1 MQSATEELHELA
13 PGLDQKEDAEILA
26 ILLNAQIKALKCV
39 QSATGAVAK
48 AAEVMAETI
57 RNGGRLVFG
66 GAGSSALMAVA
77 DATELGGTF
86 GVPAKQVSILMA
98 GGIPRDARMPG
109 GVEDDIEAA
118 RNAMTSVSPV
128 DALVAVSASG
138 RTPYTIE
145 LLRCAQKQG
154 AATIGIANAP
164 DTPVL
169 DRADIPICLLTQ
181 SEVVAGSTRLGAGTA
196 QKAAL
201 NMMSTL
207 MGIRLGHI
215 HDGMLVNLCADNA
228 KLHERAVGM
237 VAQISKVSECFAR
250 ECLETARGQ
259 VKPAVLL
266 ASGVETLVEATA
278 ILEQNE
284 GHLREALADVS
295 VLPRRK
301 E

>member
-1 MQSATEELHELA
+1 MRSATEELHELA
-13 PGLDQKEDAEILA
+13 PGLDLKEDAEILA
-26 ILLNAQIKALKCV
+26 ILLNAQVRALKCV
-39 QSATGAVAK
+39 QGATGALAM
-48 AAEVMAETI
+48 AAEMMAETI

-77 DATELGGTF
+77 DASELGGTF
-86 GVPAKQVSILMA
+86 GLPANQVSILMA
-98 GGIPRDARMPG
+98 GGIPHDARMPG
-109 GVEDDIEAA
+109 RVEDDIEAA
-118 RNAMTSVSPV
+118 RSAMVGVLPV

-138 RTPYTIE
+138 RTPYTVE
-145 LLRCAQKQG
+145 LLRCAREQG

-169 DRADIPICLLTQ
+169 DRADIPVCLFTR

-228 KLHERAVGM
+228 KLHERAVGV
-237 VAQISKVSECFAR
+237 VAQISRVSECIAR
-250 ECLETARGQ
+250 DCLETARWQ

-266 ASGVETLVEATA
+266 ASGVETLAKATA
-278 ILEQNE
+278 ILEQNK
-284 GHLREALADVS
+284 GHLREALADVP
-295 VLPRRK
+295 VLPRRP